1 MKKTFTNL
9 TPFSGGETSDRRG
22 KAVGET
28 GDGAYLGYLPGG
40 RWEIGKN

>member
-1 MKKTFTNL
+1 MI
-9 TPFSGGETSDRRG
+9 TSKQKENVVSRRG

-40 RWEIGKN
+40 RWEIEKN